1 MKRFALQATA
11 LALTLTAVV
20 AWAARPGYHS
30 SADLLQFLPD
40 GSGVIVVDFQK
51 VISSSVWSAGQ
62 KSIKDTLEKI
72 QPGTSDLINPAEIQA
87 MAVAIQGG
95 LDLDNV
101 VGVASGTFNHSDVLA
116 GLKADQKIKL
126 ATEKYKNIDVYTAS
140 QAATSGSRKD
150 VSFAFYD
157 SGTVVV
163 GKTAGVRASIDTKLG
178 ERSSIAQNAK
188 LTGALAEVPPSAIKF
203 ALVPTTAMTS
213 GLQANDLP
221 LPDFSSIKLI
231 FGAVDLASGLDLTAT
246 LRSDTGEHAKSIAD
260 RLNGLLSMAK
270 GYLGAV
276 GDSKMR
282 PAVEALKTVNIS
294 NADTD
299 VKITGSLPMDLLN
312 SLLGINR
319 KS

>member
-1 MKRFALQATA
+1 MKRFGLQATA

-20 AWAARPGYHS
+20 GWAARPGYHS

-40 GSGVIVVDFQK
+40 GSGVIVVDFQR
-51 VISSSVWSAGQ
+51 VTASSLWSSGQ

-72 QPGTSDLINPAEIQA
+72 QPGTADLINPADIQT
-87 MAVAIQGG
+87 MAVAIQS

-101 VGVASGTFNHSDVLA
+101 VGVAAGNFNQSDVLTR
-116 GLKADQKIKL
+116 LRADQKIKL
-126 ATEKYKNIDVYTAS
+126 TTEKYKNHDVHTVS
-140 QAATSGSRKD
+140 QMAASGSSKD
-150 VSFAFYD
+150 VAFAFYD
-157 SGTVVV
+157 AGTVIV
-163 GKTAGVRASIDTKLG
+163 GKPAGVRAAIDTKLG
-178 ERSSIAQNAK
+178 ERTSIAQNAK

-203 ALVPTTAMTS
+203 ALVPTTAMTN
-213 GLQANDLP
+213 GLQSNDLP
-221 LPDFSSIKLI
+221 LPDFSSIRLI

-246 LRSDTGEHAKSIAD
+246 LRSDTSEHAKSIAD

-276 GDSKMR
+276 GNSKMA
-282 PAVEALKTVNIS
+282 PAVEALKTVNIT
-294 NADTD
+294 NADAD

-319 KS
+319 KG